1 MSKPM
6 IEKRHIDR
14 NIQFLHERAKRYIEE
29 AAQYEEQGLESLA
42 GWYRGRG
49 EGFISAINYL
59 TTDLE
64 IFTEEVEA

>member
-1 MSKPM
+1 MPKQM

-14 NIQFLHERAKRYIEE
+14 NIQFLYERANRYI
-29 AAQYEEQGLESLA
+29 ADAKDYEEQGFESLA

-49 EGFISAINYL
+49 EGFISAIQYL
-59 TTDLE
+59 TQDLE